1 MALRVPSKNMEL
13 VKVNEAIG
21 ISQYWRFTD
30 LKEIECFRL
39 TPDIFIYLVLDRAL
53 EWGILCTCVLLV
65 FLFLFLFI
73 KTYWGIADVMIMCVC
88 VCVCN
93 YQDQDNWKFVSF
105 DLHHWNSNGQPYL
118 ETTTLYSASYYGA
131 LLS

>member
-13 VKVNEAIG
+13 VKVNEATG

-73 KTYWGIADVMIMCVC
+73 KT
-88 VCVCN
+88 
-93 YQDQDNWKFVSF
+93 
-105 DLHHWNSNGQPYL
+105 LLRNS
-118 ETTTLYSASYYGA
+118 
-131 LLS
+131 

>member
-1 MALRVPSKNMEL
+1 MAFRVPSKNMEL
-13 VKVNEAIG
+13 VKVNEATG

-30 LKEIECFRL
+30 LKEIECFCL

-73 KTYWGIADVMIMCVC
+73 KT
-88 VCVCN
+88 
-93 YQDQDNWKFVSF
+93 
-105 DLHHWNSNGQPYL
+105 LLRNS
-118 ETTTLYSASYYGA
+118 
-131 LLS
+131 